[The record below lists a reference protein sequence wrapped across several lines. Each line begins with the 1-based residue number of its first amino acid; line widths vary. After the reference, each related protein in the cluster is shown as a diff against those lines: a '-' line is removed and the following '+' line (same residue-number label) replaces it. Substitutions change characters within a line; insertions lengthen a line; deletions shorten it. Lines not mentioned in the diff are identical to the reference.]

1 MRGSI
6 NCACEKKCAG
16 RPSKTGRA
24 WKTIHMVGTSGWDFD
39 NLLLRV
45 RAIAFPKVRE
55 LLKTVQL
62 YPERAKDDTLLF
74 ESCPI
79 IET

>member
-1 MRGSI
+1 
-6 NCACEKKCAG
+6 
-16 RPSKTGRA
+16 
-24 WKTIHMVGTSGWDFD
+24 MVGTSGWDFD